1 MRLLEEETNE
11 DDLIRSVLEECAV
24 HCNGFAYA
32 SMIRYCF
39 QLLDKKNNDLWWK
52 SCVNHLSMIL
62 NSAKRSLETQ
72 LLLSRQNLD
81 VSRLER
87 CVEIMMTIYEEHSIP
102 LMSDFF
108 TETTEI
114 TDLLIRGCVS
124 EVGYQVRFRLHG
136 LNVELSDGSPYS
148 HLFF

>member
-1 MRLLEEETNE
+1 MRLLEETNE
-11 DDLIRSVLEECAV
+11 DDLIRSTLEECAI

-39 QLLDKKNNDLWWK
+39 QLLDEKNNDLWWK
-52 SCVNHLSMIL
+52 SCVDHLSMIL
-62 NSAKRSLETQ
+62 SSAKQSLEIQ

-81 VSRLER
+81 VVRLGQ
-87 CVEIMMTIYEEHSIP
+87 CVEVMITIYEEHSIP

-108 TETTEI
+108 TETAEV

-124 EVGYQVRFRLHG
+124 EVGYQVRFFCR
-136 LNVELSDGSPYS
+136 N
-148 HLFF
+148 